1 MYWNFYLI
9 LTKVFDFC
17 PFLFWMLHVVIVI
30 LAVKLPKKP
39 GSLCFL
45 IPGVLFAFHDI
56 RWEALNG
63 PFHCNWFFVIIE
75 LILMIIGSVIAIVG
89 GTGVHKLLN
98 LLTSFIQGYALGI
111 ICIFALVWFV
121 DSIAIL
127 AILLILAFVAT
138 AIFSE

>member
-17 PFLFWMLHVVIVI
+17 PFLFWMLHIVIVI

-63 PFHCNWFFVIIE
+63 PFYCNWFFVILE